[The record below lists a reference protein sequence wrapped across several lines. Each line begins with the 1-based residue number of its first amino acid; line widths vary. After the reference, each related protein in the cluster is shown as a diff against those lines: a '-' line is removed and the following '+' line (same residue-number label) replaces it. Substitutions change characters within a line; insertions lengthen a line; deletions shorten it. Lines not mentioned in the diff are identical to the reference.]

1 MGGRRLCVLL
11 ACSFVFAGPGCTCN
25 KAPQESS
32 LQEDDS
38 PLAKVRKKRRKMRK
52 RKKRA
57 PSNPPTREDGLAALE
72 EAKLLVE
79 EAEFREAEK
88 ELRVAA
94 GAGTGGADEL
104 LYRVRNEIEAEDR
117 ILAGQKKLAALDL
130 EGARADLEAVAPGLI
145 LSELAREMLETLAE
159 KEVEK
164 RKAMIEKASQRFEE
178 EEGKGGEEGEAEE
191 PAAEDAAPEEEEDAP

>member
-11 ACSFVFAGPGCTCN
+11 ACSFVFAEPGCTCN

-32 LQEDDS
+32 VQEDDS
-38 PLAKVRKKRRKMRK
+38 PLAKFRKKRRKIRK

-57 PSNPPTREDGLAALE
+57 PSTPPTREDGLAALE

-94 GAGTGGADEL
+94 GAGTTGADEL
-104 LYRVRNEIEAEDR
+104 LYRMRNEIEAEDR

-191 PAAEDAAPEEEEDAP
+191 PAAEDAVPEEEEDAP